1 MLLAYLQLQILD
13 FLELHIPSSKKSE
26 LELCQAGT
34 IQSYFCPELRMIPYQ
49 GFLGD
54 LHQYHHLR
62 CIFQV
67 YHQASQWLGA
77 GSYMSWTQVDGID
90 GKCTLK

>member
-34 IQSYFCPELRMIPYQ
+34 IQSHFCPELRFKNDPISRFSRQFASVPPLEM
-49 GFLGD
+49 
-54 LHQYHHLR
+54 HL
-62 CIFQV
+62 
-67 YHQASQWLGA
+67 
-77 GSYMSWTQVDGID
+77 
-90 GKCTLK
+90 